1 MPTIDEN
8 FLRYYQGSTIQRD
21 GVEYVW
27 SEGKYEVS
35 SRSITQNNT
44 GTYLNKKVILKL
56 SCVIEPSLLLSGD
69 EVDVFVD
76 GNKWPAD
83 LIKRTSNGLEVTL
96 TDQYIANQRL
106 ITFKTLKGTPNVR
119 YVIKSRVSSE
129 NDVWL
134 AKFGVDEEIPILGTY
149 ESAQIS
155 NTPSATVS
163 TSVSTQIVTQTPA
176 ELEINYA
183 TVSENFNQL
192 ANDTIVNVVGQIN
205 E

>member
-83 LIKRTSNGLEVTL
+83 LINRTSNGLEVTL

-119 YVIKSRVSSE
+119 YAIKSRVSSE

-163 TSVSTQIVTQTPA
+163 TGVSTQIVTQTPA